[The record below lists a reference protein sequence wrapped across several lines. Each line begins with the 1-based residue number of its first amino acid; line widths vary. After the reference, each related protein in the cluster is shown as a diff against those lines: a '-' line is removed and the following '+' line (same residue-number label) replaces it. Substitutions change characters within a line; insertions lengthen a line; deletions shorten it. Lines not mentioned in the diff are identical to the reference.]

1 MAEPTA
7 SGPGRAASSAPPPPS
22 VGPDAASA
30 TAPGPDAASATAPG
44 PDAASA
50 TAPGPDAG
58 PRMGSAAD
66 PAVTGSVARDAVQ
79 EVIDA
84 SADFLI
90 TGRDYIR
97 QEAEGVVR
105 ENIAP
110 PLQEV
115 GVTVASMWAAV
126 TFLILGLIF
135 IGVAAM
141 IFLSQLVGPA
151 LAFLI
156 VGGLYLIGAGVFLM
170 VKVRQVRRSAAA
182 LQMSQAMRGT
192 GPEQGYA
199 AGTAASASP
208 APVKKPRK
216 AKP

>member
-7 SGPGRAASSAPPPPS
+7 SGVGRDPFAAPPPP
-22 VGPDAASA
+22 GFDAEP
-30 TAPGPDAASATAPG
+30 PGPQGTSERATG
-44 PDAASA
+44 
-50 TAPGPDAG
+50 
-58 PRMGSAAD
+58 AD
-66 PAVTGSVARDAVQ
+66 PGRVASDAVQ

-84 SADFLI
+84 SADFLT

-97 QEAEGVVR
+97 QEAEGVLR
-105 ENIAP
+105 ESIAP
-110 PLQEV
+110 PLTEV

-156 VGGLYLIGAGVFLM
+156 VGGIYMIGAGAFLL
-170 VKVRQVRRSAAA
+170 VKTRQVRTTAAA
-182 LQMSQAMRGT
+182 LQRSQALRGT
-192 GPEQGYA
+192 GDQVAPT
-199 AGTAASASP
+199 GTAPATSAPKS
-208 APVKKPRK
+208 RK
-216 AKP
+216 AKQ

>member
-7 SGPGRAASSAPPPPS
+7 SGPGRDAAAEPPP
-22 VGPDAASA
+22 G
-30 TAPGPDAASATAPG
+30 
-44 PDAASA
+44 
-50 TAPGPDAG
+50 AG
-58 PRMGSAAD
+58 PSAD
-66 PAVTGSVARDAVQ
+66 PAMADAYAVWGPDDPAASGSDPFADGETGTANDAAEVGAVARDAVQ

-105 ENIAP
+105 EKIAP

-126 TFLILGLIF
+126 TLLVLGLIF
-135 IGVAAM
+135 IAVAAM

-156 VGGLYLIGAGVFLM
+156 VGGLYMIGAGVFLM
-170 VKVRQVRRSAAA
+170 IKVRQMKRSAAA
-182 LQMSQAMRGT
+182 LEASQTLRGT
-192 GPEQGYA
+192 GADHVPV
-199 AGTAASASP
+199 TASAP
-208 APVKKPRK
+208 AGASAKKSRK
-216 AKP
+216 AKS

>member
-7 SGPGRAASSAPPPPS
+7 SSPGRDPSPAPPPPG
-22 VGPDAASA
+22 VGPEPA
-30 TAPGPDAASATAPG
+30 TAPSAR
-44 PDAASA
+44 S
-50 TAPGPDAG
+50 DAG
-58 PRMGSAAD
+58 PRAGENAGDSAD
-66 PAVTGSVARDAVQ
+66 TGSVAHSAVQ

-97 QEAEGVVR
+97 QEAEGVLR
-105 ENIAP
+105 EKIAP

-126 TFLILGLIF
+126 TLLILGLIF
-135 IGVAAM
+135 IAVAAM

-156 VGGLYLIGAGVFLM
+156 VGGLYLIGAGVFLI
-170 VKVRQVRRSAAA
+170 VKARQMRRSATA

-199 AGTAASASP
+199 AGTAVSASP
-208 APVKKPRK
+208 DPAKKSRK
-216 AKP
+216 AKR

>member
-1 MAEPTA
+1 MADSTVP
-7 SGPGRAASSAPPPPS
+7 GPGRDASSAPPPPG
-22 VGPDAASA
+22 VGPEADPTMADAYAVWGAESDPAAAAGAAWDATVTNDAAEVGA
-30 TAPGPDAASATAPG
+30 
-44 PDAASA
+44 
-50 TAPGPDAG
+50 
-58 PRMGSAAD
+58 
-66 PAVTGSVARDAVQ
+66 VARDAVQ

-97 QEAEGVVR
+97 QEAEGVMR
-105 ENIAP
+105 EKIAP

-126 TFLILGLIF
+126 TLLVLGLIF
-135 IGVAAM
+135 VAVAAM

-156 VGGLYLIGAGVFLM
+156 VGVIYLIGAGIFLFIKVQQ
-170 VKVRQVRRSAAA
+170 VKRSAEA
-182 LQMSQAMRGT
+182 LEASQKLRGT
-192 GPEQGYA
+192 GPESAPGA
-199 AGTAASASP
+199 ATAAP
-208 APVKKPRK
+208 APASMSRK

>member
-7 SGPGRAASSAPPPPS
+7 SGPGGDASNAPYPPGAGPGFDDQTAQDAYAVWGDPEPASPPPP
-22 VGPDAASA
+22 P
-30 TAPGPDAASATAPG
+30 APEQ
-44 PDAASA
+44 
-50 TAPGPDAG
+50 
-58 PRMGSAAD
+58 
-66 PAVTGSVARDAVQ
+66 GSVARDAVQ

-105 ENIAP
+105 EKIAP

-126 TFLILGLIF
+126 TLLVLGLIF
-135 IGVAAM
+135 VAVAAM

-156 VGGLYLIGAGVFLM
+156 VGVVYLIGAGVFLFI
-170 VKVRQVRRSAAA
+170 KIRQVQRTAAA
-182 LQMSQAMRGT
+182 LEASQTLRGT
-192 GPEQGYA
+192 GPDQGYPPA
-199 AGTAASASP
+199 AAAP
-208 APVKKPRK
+208 KKSRK
-216 AKP
+216 AQS

>member
-7 SGPGRAASSAPPPPS
+7 SGPGRDASSVPPPPG
-22 VGPDAASA
+22 VGPDAPVAGVA
-30 TAPGPDAASATAPG
+30 EPFAAW
-44 PDAASA
+44 DEAAA
-50 TAPGPDAG
+50 DD
-58 PRMGSAAD
+58 GSA
-66 PAVTGSVARDAVQ
+66 VGSVARDAVQ

-97 QEAEGVVR
+97 QEAEGVMR
-105 ENIAP
+105 EKVAP

-156 VGGLYLIGAGVFLM
+156 VGAIYMVGAGVFLFI
-170 VKVRQVRRSAAA
+170 KVRQVQRSAEA
-182 LQMSQAMRGT
+182 LEASRALRGT
-192 GPEQGYA
+192 GDQGNV
-199 AGTAASASP
+199 GGPGAASAP
-208 APVKKPRK
+208 AKNPRK